1 MYIKKF
7 ILLFISVMV
16 FSSCATNGPLIKTS
30 KSQIEGLKT
39 DAFREQGY
47 KHINQDKYKII
58 MNSDISARSAIKGD
72 DGLLY
77 KDITRFDVY
86 TRPMRINFGTDDY
99 DPYFILIPESWV
111 TLYVDDSGVYL
122 NYIPIGE

>member
-1 MYIKKF
+1 
-7 ILLFISVMV
+7 
-16 FSSCATNGPLIKTS
+16 
-30 KSQIEGLKT
+30 
-39 DAFREQGY
+39 
-47 KHINQDKYKII
+47 